1 MILRGMF
8 IALTRA
14 CRDHVRRG
22 RFVSNALARLRVLF
36 DDALFL
42 KTPVGMI
49 NATSTSAS
57 RTDSDGAAL
66 EAIPKPPW

>member
-36 DDALFL
+36 DDALFV

-49 NATSTSAS
+49 PTPRAQ
-57 RTDSDGAAL
+57 AL
-66 EAIPKPPW
+66 AEPIQMALH